1 MRNLVNFHARSQTSM
16 IVDKSRSTN
25 AEKFAVDILISKKL
39 SMLRVHLSSYRWT
52 QEAER
57 AREKRLSGT
66 RQINC
71 SSTSQ
76 LHP

>member
-1 MRNLVNFHARSQTSM
+1 MRNLVNFHASSQTSM

-39 SMLRVHLSSYRWT
+39 FMLRVHLSSYRWT
-52 QEAER
+52 QEVGR

-71 SSTSQ
+71 SPTSQ
-76 LHP
+76 VHP